1 MAVCE
6 KLRQENSWLETGHR
20 LSVGWVVAR
29 YRKHLAA
36 CPSCGSTCKHVE
48 AVIDALDHELLGCL
62 GELIPLCLECLKCD
76 TERARRL
83 LSNER
88 KAAGFDFLPSEEE
101 DFNAKQQEQRQLEEW
116 FRVLKMRAGA
126 LCCLNGRIILDCEDT
141 HDVQGNPWIRWRTQG
156 NSAAARFVQGLSRE
170 QFLAALTA
178 RNISWS
184 VQLHLAA

>member
-20 LSVGWVVAR
+20 LSVGWVVAH

-88 KAAGFDFLPSEEE
+88 KAAGLTF
-101 DFNAKQQEQRQLEEW
+101 
-116 FRVLKMRAGA
+116 FRVKKK
-126 LCCLNGRIILDCEDT
+126 ILMLSSR
-141 HDVQGNPWIRWRTQG
+141 NNG
-156 NSAAARFVQGLSRE
+156 NSRNGFV
-170 QFLAALTA
+170 FL
-178 RNISWS
+178 R
-184 VQLHLAA
+184 